1 MRAAAVAFVLT
12 CVLATNTAA
21 QSPAVRQLGAGRVT
35 VAASDA
41 PLGQLLRELAVAANV
56 ALKID
61 PAVEGQA
68 VSLNVADVPVER
80 ALATLLWQSNVNF
93 VAVGLERLDPGTN
106 IRIVVGD
113 KNAARDVLVASSN
126 GEGTGAGPLVG
137 SPAGPARPVEVEDD
151 PDATSGTGGGAAGD
165 AEPNVPGQVTPEE
178 FLQALS
184 SPTGGRV
191 ERRGLVMLPFAGP
204 DGQPLVEN
212 VGTEPRPT
220 AMLPFTDEAGRPM
233 VVPAIPT
240 PGAPVMLPFI
250 EPDGSPVFVPAAPVV
265 PARRPGR

>member
-1 MRAAAVAFVLT
+1 MRAHAVALVLV
-12 CVLATNTAA
+12 CAFATTTAA
-21 QSPAVRQLGAGRVT
+21 QTPAVRQLGAGRVT
-35 VAASDA
+35 VAATDA

-61 PAVEGQA
+61 PAVEGQV
-68 VSLNVADVPVER
+68 VSLHVADVPVER
-80 ALATLLWQSNVNF
+80 ALATLLWQSTVNF
-93 VAVGLERLDPGTN
+93 VAVGLERLDPRTN

-113 KNAARDVLVASSN
+113 KNAARDALVASGA
-126 GEGTGAGPLVG
+126 GEGRDATPMVGAAA
-137 SPAGPARPVEVEDD
+137 SRDRSADVEDD
-151 PDATSGTGGGAAGD
+151 QDLAGAGGMAAGG

-191 ERRGLVMLPFAGP
+191 ERRGLVMLPFAGV

-212 VGTEPRPT
+212 VGTELRST
-220 AMLPFTDEAGRPM
+220 AMLPFTDESGRPI
-233 VVPAIPT
+233 VAPAIPT
-240 PGAPVMLPFI
+240 PGAPVMLPFV
-250 EPDGSPVFVPAAPVV
+250 EADGAPVFVPAAPVV

>member
-1 MRAAAVAFVLT
+1 MRAAAVAFVL
-12 CVLATNTAA
+12 VYALATTTAA

-93 VAVGLERLDPGTN
+93 VAVGLERLDAGTN

-113 KNAARDVLVASSN
+113 KNAARDVIVASSA
-126 GEGTGAGPLVG
+126 GPGTGAPPTVG
-137 SPAGPARPVEVEDD
+137 SPAGSTREVEVDD
-151 PDATSGTGGGAAGD
+151 DRDSSGADGGGAA

-184 SPTGGRV
+184 SPNGGRV

-212 VGTEPRPT
+212 VGTEPRTT

-233 VVPAIPT
+233 IVPAIPT